1 MTDLPIIRAERL
13 VKRFGRAIALD
24 GADLT
29 VERGQVHGFLGPNG
43 AGKSTTIRAILGQIS
58 LTSGELE
65 VLGLDPRRDAVAI
78 HRRLAYVP
86 GDVSLWPS
94 LTGGQCLDLL
104 AGFHGRED
112 RARRDRFVEAFDL
125 DLSKRART
133 YSKGNRQK
141 VALVAA
147 LALDVDL
154 YVFDEPTSG
163 LDPLM
168 EVTFQQAVRELADRG
183 ATVLLSSHILDE
195 VESLCSHVT
204 ILRSGRTISAGSLED
219 LRRAT
224 TTTISATLADE
235 ETVRTLIERI
245 DGAEAVADASGIHL
259 TAKVERERV
268 AAAVGAVAAADPL
281 SLVVRPPSLDEL
293 FLEHYAGAAA
303 DDGAAR

>member
-13 VKRFGRAIALD
+13 VKRFGRATALD

-29 VERGQVHGFLGPNG
+29 VERGHVHGFLGPNG

-86 GDVSLWPS
+86 GDVSLWSS

-104 AGFHGRED
+104 GGFHGRED

-204 ILRSGRTISAGSLED
+204 ILRSGRTISTGSLED